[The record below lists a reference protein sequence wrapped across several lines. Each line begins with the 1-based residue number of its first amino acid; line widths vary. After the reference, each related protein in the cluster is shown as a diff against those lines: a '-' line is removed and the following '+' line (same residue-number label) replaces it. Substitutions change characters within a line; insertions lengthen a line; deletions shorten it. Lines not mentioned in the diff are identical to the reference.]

1 MFACVV
7 HGGCVLTKA
16 SHVWTPWGGIVFDD
30 RLKGLLSPKSDGLCY
45 DSSWKK
51 APSYFCTSILL
62 DRKCGKRSN
71 KLVLRYS
78 QVTMPM
84 PFQIKSD
91 KDCVADSGLPVF
103 GFAPRLH
110 IVTWYSERAHKLLT
124 RQGMW
129 EMLEFAIVSCIRMP
143 FISKA
148 ASWPR

>member
-1 MFACVV
+1 M
-7 HGGCVLTKA
+7 
-16 SHVWTPWGGIVFDD
+16 GGIIFDD
-30 RLKGLLSPKSDGLCY
+30 ILKGLLSLFTKSDVACY

-51 APSYFCTSILL
+51 APSFCCTSVLL
-62 DRKCGKRSN
+62 IRKCGKRSN
-71 KLVLRYS
+71 KMVLGYS

-84 PFQIKSD
+84 PFQMKSD

-124 RQGMW
+124 RKGMW
-129 EMLEFAIVSCIRMP
+129 EKLEFAIVSCIHMP

-148 ASWPR
+148 TSWPR